1 MSLELGFS
9 SEGGS
14 QCSHVSDVPQL
25 ASRAAES
32 SAHGAEVG
40 NTYSKVEEGRGAE
53 GAGWGSDM
61 EKI

>member
-1 MSLELGFS
+1 M
-9 SEGGS
+9 
-14 QCSHVSDVPQL
+14 SDVPQL

-32 SAHGAEVG
+32 SDHGAEVG
-40 NTYSKVEEGRGAE
+40 KMYSKVEEGRGAE